1 MLESLPTQSMLET
14 VQRYT
19 EEAWANQ
26 PWIGEICNFLDPQ
39 GGVGIF
45 SGMRGP
51 CILILTI
58 SAAILSGGTVEG
70 REPFE
75 QTAPQRKGMEVFAKP
90 KKSNPGEQFI
100 FANELEAAG
109 KTEAAIKQ
117 YRYLVLKWPEVDEA
131 PRAQLKR
138 AQLLEKVGKP
148 EDAFEVYQQLINKY
162 AGLFPYEEVLQR
174 QFAIAEA
181 IETSRGKF
189 LGIATFRTPERSLPL
204 YRAIVGNA
212 PSWEKSGLAQFRVG
226 EILKEQRKYE
236 EAIPAYETTEAKFP
250 DTPYARKAA
259 YGKALCLLEISKE
272 NPHDAAALNNAF
284 AAFNRYLQKFPGSDK
299 SKAAFA
305 TRDDLRDKL
314 AESYFNKAQF
324 YDRIA
329 EKPRAALF
337 AYRELLTHFPTSRWT
352 EKANSRIA
360 FLSKSGNE

>member
-1 MLESLPTQSMLET
+1 MLET

-26 PWIGEICNFLDPQ
+26 PWIGENCNFLDPQ
-39 GGVGIF
+39 GGLGIF
-45 SGMRGP
+45 SGMRGL
-51 CILILTI
+51 CILVLTI
-58 SAAILSGGTVEG
+58 SAAILSGGTAGG

-90 KKSNPGEQFI
+90 KKSTPSEQFI
-100 FANELEAAG
+100 FAKELEAAG
-109 KTEAAIKQ
+109 KTATAIKQ
-117 YRYLVLKWPEVDEA
+117 YRYLVLKWPEVGEA

-138 AQLLEKVGKP
+138 AQLLEKIGKP
-148 EDAFEVYQQLINKY
+148 EDAFDAYQQLINKY

-181 IETSRGKF
+181 IENSRGSF

-212 PSWEKSGLAQFRVG
+212 PSWERSGLAQFRVG
-226 EILKEQRKYE
+226 EILKKRRKYE
-236 EAIPAYETTEAKFP
+236 EAIMAYEIAEAKFP

-284 AAFNRYLQKFPGSDK
+284 SAFNRYLQKFPGSDE

-305 TRDDLRDKL
+305 TRDDLREKL

-324 YDRIA
+324 YDKIA
-329 EKPRAALF
+329 GKPRAALL
-337 AYRELLTHFPTSRWT
+337 AYRELLTHFPTSKWT

-360 FLSKSGNE
+360 FLSESGNE